1 MNYVYTPIQLGIV
14 LDYLVTVHYFEYPH
28 DFYFA
33 GEAHDFW
40 EFLYVDKGE
49 VEVNAG
55 GVLHS
60 LKKGDI
66 IFHRPM
72 EFHGL
77 RAVGVN
83 SPNLLVAAFVCKSPD
98 MSFFD
103 GKLMRVG
110 DSERDLLAQVIREAR
125 SAYSSP
131 LNDPYLEQLTL
142 REDIPF
148 GAEQMI
154 KISIEQML
162 IQMVRKGR
170 SGSARPDEK
179 TTSSIRETADGELLA
194 RVIAYLDRRIR
205 EQITLDEVCRDNLIG
220 RSSLQKAFRAKT
232 GGGVMEYFSQ
242 MKIETAKQFIR
253 DGQRNFTQIAHD
265 LGFSTIHYFSRRF
278 KAVTGMTPTEYASS
292 VKIREEKERE

>member
-1 MNYVYTPIQLGIV
+1 M